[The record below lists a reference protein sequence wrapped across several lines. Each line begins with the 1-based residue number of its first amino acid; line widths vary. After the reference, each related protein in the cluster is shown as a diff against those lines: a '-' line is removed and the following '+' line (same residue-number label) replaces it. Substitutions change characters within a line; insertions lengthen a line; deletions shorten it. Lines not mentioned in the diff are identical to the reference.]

1 MKLSSFFSG
10 EKRHSKKSLRS
21 FNEINNE
28 TIANDFSAQEKKTC
42 TDPYLQH
49 AWVSVC
55 IDILTRNIGR
65 AQFQITKNGD
75 IQLES
80 AVAKLFN
87 FPNSFTSRFDLWKQ
101 TCAWWSLDGE
111 AFWWFGEEYSFG
123 IPKEIFILNPRK
135 MQHVVDKGK
144 ITKWVYTD
152 TEDGRPVIILPDEI
166 IHFKD
171 WNPWNEYRGVS
182 PLVSLGLE
190 VEQDLLAAEQNTG
203 LLKEGGVPKG
213 LLKTDQV
220 LTEADAE
227 ILARTWDKKYGRGI
241 KNRVAVLGKGTEYQ
255 TLTFS
260 PDVLKLYDMK
270 QWNLYTLLAKYGI
283 PPRVANIQDSKSSL
297 SGTDTDSQHRAF
309 WNYTLIPLLQNF
321 EQVLEVQFFR
331 RFKLNERGSFNLS
344 SIPELQESEDAQSNR
359 DIAEIN
365 AGLKTINEVLK
376 ARGEKEKPWGDIWY
390 RASNLIP
397 VVPQVETEANRND

>member
-1 MKLSSFFSG
+1 MSLFRRKQQKQLQSFEQLNG
-10 EKRHSKKSLRS
+10 DTVAE
-21 FNEINNE
+21 
-28 TIANDFSAQEKKTC
+28 DFSVREKKTC

-55 IDILTRNIGR
+55 IDILTRNVAR
-65 AQFQITKNGD
+65 AEYEVRKNGTVERETP
-75 IQLES
+75 L
-80 AVAKLFN
+80 ANLFR
-87 FPNSFTSRFDLWKQ
+87 FPNKNLSRFDLWKQ

-111 AFWWFGEEYSFG
+111 AFWWFGENYVCG
-123 IPKEIFILNPRK
+123 IPTEIYILNPRY
-135 MQHVVDKGK
+135 MQHVVDGGK
-144 ITKWVYTD
+144 ITKWVYT
-152 TEDGRPVIILPDEI
+152 EEGSGRSLMILPDEV

-171 WNPWNEYRGVS
+171 WNPWNVYRGVS

-190 VEQDLLAAEQNTG
+190 VEQDLLAAKQNTG

-220 LTEADAE
+220 LTEAEAE
-227 ILARTWDKKYGRGI
+227 LLARTWDRKYGRGM

-255 TLTFS
+255 PLTFS

-270 QWNLYTLLAKYGI
+270 KWNLYTLLAKYGI

-309 WNYTLIPLLQNF
+309 WNYTLIPLLKNF
-321 EQVLEVQFFR
+321 EEVLEVQLFR
-331 RFKLNERGSFNLS
+331 RFNLPETGVFNLD

-365 AGLKTINEVLK
+365 AGLKTINDVLRK
-376 ARGEKEKPWGDIWY
+376 RGENTKPWGDTWF
-390 RASNLIP
+390 RASSLVP
-397 VVPQVETEANRND
+397 VEQSQ